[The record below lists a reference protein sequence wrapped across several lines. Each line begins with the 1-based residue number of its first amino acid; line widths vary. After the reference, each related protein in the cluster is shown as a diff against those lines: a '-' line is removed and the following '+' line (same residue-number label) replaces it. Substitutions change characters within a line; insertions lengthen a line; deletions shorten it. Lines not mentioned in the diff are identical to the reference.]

1 MCSKLGP
8 LANFLPTSFMI
19 FMWNRMQLDLLESTW
34 RNSSRGKLREHFSMV
49 LKYLSGTQPDLPDE
63 LCFFGEM
70 AAFLV
75 LQRETGEW
83 SHGEV
88 ISQVGVDI
96 GDHGDVKKYRI
107 WDARAPE
114 TSNLSCRIHI
124 TS

>member
-1 MCSKLGP
+1 
-8 LANFLPTSFMI
+8 
-19 FMWNRMQLDLLESTW
+19 
-34 RNSSRGKLREHFSMV
+34 MV
-49 LKYLSGTQPDLPDE
+49 LKYLSGTLPDLPDE

-83 SHGEV
+83 SWHSEV
-88 ISQVGVDI
+88 ISQVGVELGSSRARKNGDI
-96 GDHGDVKKYRI
+96 GDHGDVKKYWI